1 MRVVVAMSGGVDSSV
16 AALKIKEAGHEAIGV
31 TIKMWPE
38 GDCLRRGN
46 KLCCS
51 LESIQYARSVAE
63 DIGIPFHVIDLS
75 EEFSREVTDYFVREY
90 AAGRTPN
97 PCIYCNSRI
106 KFGVLFTEA
115 AKLGAERIA
124 TGHYARI
131 IRREDRYFLSE
142 AEDKK
147 KDQTYFLYDITRERL
162 PFIDLPL
169 GDHTKEEVRS
179 IAAGAGFTSA
189 ERQESQDVCFIS
201 EGGDY
206 REFIASKIGSKVFE
220 PGDILNVDGKIIG
233 QHNGIASYTVGQ
245 RRGLGLPDASPW
257 YVTAL
262 DAQRNVVIVGKND
275 ALFHQQIV
283 LRDMQWQGEAPQQ
296 WQGLVQVRSR
306 HQPTPAHLVPQEDGL
321 WQVCLDTPQRA
332 ITPGQFAV
340 LYEADHVVASGV
352 IHHAQ

>member
-1 MRVVVAMSGGVDSSV
+1 MSGGVDSSV

-63 DIGIPFHVIDLS
+63 DIGISFHVVDLS

-131 IRREDRYFLSE
+131 IKREDRYFLSE
-142 AEDKK
+142 AQDKK
-147 KDQTYFLYDITRERL
+147 KDQTYFLYDISRERL

-179 IAAGAGFTSA
+179 IASVAGFTSA

-201 EGGDY
+201 EGSDY

-220 PGDILNVDGKIIG
+220 PGDILNVDGNIIG
-233 QHNGIASYTVGQ
+233 QHKGIASYTVGQ
-245 RRGLGLPDASPW
+245 RRGIGFAARDPVYVMKINADENTITVGGREHVMERKIRVGRLNWLIEDYAGKPAEFDVKIRYGSERSRAVFTPDG
-257 YVTAL
+257 
-262 DAQRNVVIVGKND
+262 N
-275 ALFHQQIV
+275 
-283 LRDMQWQGEAPQQ
+283 GEAELEFNEPQFA
-296 WQGLVQVRSR
+296 
-306 HQPTPAHLVPQEDGL
+306 P
-321 WQVCLDTPQRA
+321 
-332 ITPGQFAV
+332 TPGQAAV
-340 LYEADHVVASGV
+340 FYDGEVVAGGG
-352 IHHAQ
+352 IIIGDG